1 MPLIEEYSQQPL
13 VAKKSTTG
21 LALTQPAMRHDLLN
35 IGSGTTGKSMDIDG
49 QVKTKGLDQ

>member
-35 IGSGTTGKSMDIDG
+35 LGSGTTGKSMDIDG
-49 QVKTKGLDQ
+49 KVKTKGLDQ